1 MEFIGIDQH
10 LIIVLFFFFWN
21 CFVINIDL
29 RICISSVIYWDQ
41 STFTIIVLFFFF

>member
-21 CFVINIDL
+21 CFVINIGKIFSNLWKFIRFND
-29 RICISSVIYWDQ
+29 S
-41 STFTIIVLFFFF
+41 